1 MVGFSG
7 HVGAKGAHAV
17 GDGGGGIGLL
27 FVHDLLQIGQLVDL
41 AVGAVD
47 VAVDAQFFYA
57 GLLAVDG
64 DLPGADGGMGGA
76 VVAAA
81 LVLWQGWVVAG
92 VAGDG
97 AVFAGEAAT
106 DGGVAGFEAGVVFYV
121 CEGEAVGGELVVL
134 FGSGGGDGAALQV
147 DAIGADVVAVFAG
160 KEAGLLV
167 DGVEVAGGV
176 AAVDATGCFPHAAKA
191 ALYVDVGTALADFL
205 VYLVLWA
212 DDAEFAADV
221 GIYAVGI
228 GLSANQGGIAFAG
241 QAEFV

>member
-1 MVGFSG
+1 MPLLVGFSG

-17 GDGGGGIGLL
+17 GDGGGGISYCLL
-27 FVHDLLQIGQLVDL
+27 SVHNLLQIRQLADV
-41 AVGAVD
+41 AVRAVD
-47 VAVDAQFFYA
+47 VAMDAQFFYA

-64 DLPGADGGMGGA
+64 DLPRADGGMGGA

-81 LVLWQGWVVAG
+81 LVLWQGWGVAG

-134 FGSGGGDGAALQV
+134 FGGGGGDG
-147 DAIGADVVAVFAG
+147 
-160 KEAGLLV
+160 
-167 DGVEVAGGV
+167 
-176 AAVDATGCFPHAAKA
+176 A

-212 DDAEFAADV
+212 DDAQFAADV
-221 GIYAVGI
+221 GIDAVGI
-228 GLSANQGGIAFAG
+228 GQGQPWFAG
-241 QAEFV
+241 LWCGRRLCSG